1 MIKRDTKIALS
12 NQRLRECDRLALTDL
27 ELISRKKDHLWT
39 EVIKRRTLI
48 LCVRYLLHS
57 DLLVHLNDNL
67 NLIEYSFSAK
77 NTFLREM
84 LREAPAHL

>member
-12 NQRLRECDRLALTDL
+12 NQRLRECDQLAETDL
-27 ELISRKKDHLWT
+27 ELIKRKNDHLWT
-39 EVIKRRTLI
+39 EVVKRRTLI

-67 NLIEYSFSAK
+67 NIIENSFSAK
-77 NTFLREM
+77 KTFLREM
-84 LREAPAHL
+84 LRKAPAHL